1 MLSACALLPL
11 LLPGPSSALLQE
23 PGPVIGQ
30 EDFVY
35 CYWPVNFRPW
45 PTWPAFRKVR
55 HVSAGTYGLL
65 FDTAAGDILRMGRP
79 ATAAGGAD
87 ASRRYLGALRQS
99 EVARRSRAS
108 RAPSPSRAAGAC
120 G

>member
-23 PGPVIGQ
+23 PAPVIGQ

-45 PTWPAFRKVR
+45 PTWPVR
-55 HVSAGTYGLL
+55 
-65 FDTAAGDILRMGRP
+65 
-79 ATAAGGAD
+79 
-87 ASRRYLGALRQS
+87 
-99 EVARRSRAS
+99 AR
-108 RAPSPSRAAGAC
+108 
-120 G
+120 